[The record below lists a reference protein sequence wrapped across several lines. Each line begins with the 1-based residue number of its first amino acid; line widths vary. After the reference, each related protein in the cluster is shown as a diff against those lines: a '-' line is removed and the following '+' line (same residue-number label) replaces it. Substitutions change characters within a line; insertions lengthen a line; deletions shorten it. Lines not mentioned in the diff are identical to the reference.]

1 MRKKELIKKM
11 REYQSWRKGADIP
24 MMPPSEV
31 TRIIDSAITGSLA
44 AQGQSSCTGAVEV
57 ITLCGGELP
66 SDYDISDAVII
77 DGDIHCRSISCNG
90 IVVCKGSYTVIEE
103 GGDYGSL

>member
-1 MRKKELIKKM
+1 MKINLFVNGNLVCDRSKA
-11 REYQSWRKGADIP
+11 REHR
-24 MMPPSEV
+24 
-31 TRIIDSAITGSLA
+31 GSLA
-44 AQGQSSCTGAVEV
+44 AQVQSSCTGAVEV
-57 ITLCGGELP
+57 VTLCGEELP

-90 IVVCKGSYTVIEE
+90 IVVCKGFYTVIAE

>member
-1 MRKKELIKKM
+1 MKINLFVNGNLVCDRSEA
-11 REYQSWRKGADIP
+11 REHR
-24 MMPPSEV
+24 
-31 TRIIDSAITGSLA
+31 GSLA

-90 IVVCKGSYTVIEE
+90 VVVCKGSFTVIEE

>member
-1 MRKKELIKKM
+1 MKINLFVNGNLVCDRSKA
-11 REYQSWRKGADIP
+11 REHRD
-24 MMPPSEV
+24 
-31 TRIIDSAITGSLA
+31 SLA

>member
-1 MRKKELIKKM
+1 MKINLFVNGNLVCDRSEA
-11 REYQSWRKGADIP
+11 REHR
-24 MMPPSEV
+24 
-31 TRIIDSAITGSLA
+31 GSLA

-57 ITLCGGELP
+57 ITLCGEELP

-90 IVVCKGSYTVIEE
+90 IVVCKCSYTVIEE

>member
-1 MRKKELIKKM
+1 MKINLFVNGNLVCDRSKA
-11 REYQSWRKGADIP
+11 REHRS
-24 MMPPSEV
+24 
-31 TRIIDSAITGSLA
+31 SLA

-57 ITLCGGELP
+57 ITLCGEELP
-66 SDYDISDAVII
+66 IDYDISDAVII

>member
-1 MRKKELIKKM
+1 MEIWCATEAKR
-11 REYQSWRKGADIP
+11 
-24 MMPPSEV
+24 
-31 TRIIDSAITGSLA
+31 GS
-44 AQGQSSCTGAVEV
+44 TGAVEV
-57 ITLCGGELP
+57 ITLCGEELP
-66 SDYDISDAVII
+66 SNYDISDAVII

>member
-1 MRKKELIKKM
+1 MKISLFVNGNLVCDRSEARKH
-11 REYQSWRKGADIP
+11 R
-24 MMPPSEV
+24 
-31 TRIIDSAITGSLA
+31 GSLA
-44 AQGQSSCTGAVEV
+44 AQGQSSCTGALEV
-57 ITLCGGELP
+57 VTLCGGELP

>member
-1 MRKKELIKKM
+1 MKINLFVNGNLVCDRSEA
-11 REYQSWRKGADIP
+11 REHR
-24 MMPPSEV
+24 
-31 TRIIDSAITGSLA
+31 GSLA

>member
-1 MRKKELIKKM
+1 MKINLFVNGNLVCDRSKA
-11 REYQSWRKGADIP
+11 REHR
-24 MMPPSEV
+24 
-31 TRIIDSAITGSLA
+31 GSLA
-44 AQGQSSCTGAVEV
+44 TQGQSSCTGAVEV

-90 IVVCKGSYTVIEE
+90 IVVCKGSFTVIEE

>member
-1 MRKKELIKKM
+1 MKINLFVNGNLVCDRSEA
-11 REYQSWRKGADIP
+11 REHR
-24 MMPPSEV
+24 
-31 TRIIDSAITGSLA
+31 GSLA
-44 AQGQSSCTGAVEV
+44 AQGQSSCTGALEV
-57 ITLCGGELP
+57 VTLCGGELP

-103 GGDYGSL
+103 GGDYGSF

>member
-1 MRKKELIKKM
+1 MRINLFVNGNLVCDRSEA
-11 REYQSWRKGADIP
+11 REYR
-24 MMPPSEV
+24 
-31 TRIIDSAITGSLA
+31 GSLA

-57 ITLCGGELP
+57 ITLCGEELP

-90 IVVCKGSYTVIEE
+90 IVVCKGSFTVIEE

>member
-1 MRKKELIKKM
+1 MKINLFVNGNLVCDRSEA
-11 REYQSWRKGADIP
+11 REHR
-24 MMPPSEV
+24 
-31 TRIIDSAITGSLA
+31 GSLA

-57 ITLCGGELP
+57 ITLCGEELP

-77 DGDIHCRSISCNG
+77 DDDIHCRSISCNG

-103 GGDYGSL
+103 GGNYGSL

>member
-1 MRKKELIKKM
+1 MKINLFVNGNLVCDRSEA
-11 REYQSWRKGADIP
+11 REHR
-24 MMPPSEV
+24 
-31 TRIIDSAITGSLA
+31 GSLD
-44 AQGQSSCTGAVEV
+44 AQGHSSCTGALEV
-57 ITLCGGELP
+57 VTLCGGELP

>member
-1 MRKKELIKKM
+1 MVIWCATEAKR
-11 REYQSWRKGADIP
+11 
-24 MMPPSEV
+24 
-31 TRIIDSAITGSLA
+31 GS
-44 AQGQSSCTGAVEV
+44 TVAVEV
-57 ITLCGGELP
+57 ITLCGEELP

-90 IVVCKGSYTVIEE
+90 IVVCKGSFTVIEE

>member
-1 MRKKELIKKM
+1 MKINLFVNGNLVCDRSEA
-11 REYQSWRKGADIP
+11 REHR
-24 MMPPSEV
+24 
-31 TRIIDSAITGSLA
+31 GSLA

-57 ITLCGGELP
+57 VTLCGGELP

>member
-1 MRKKELIKKM
+1 MKINLFVNGNLVCDRSEA
-11 REYQSWRKGADIP
+11 RER
-24 MMPPSEV
+24 
-31 TRIIDSAITGSLA
+31 RGSLA

>member
-1 MRKKELIKKM
+1 MKINLFVNGNLVCDRSEA
-11 REYQSWRKGADIP
+11 REHR
-24 MMPPSEV
+24 
-31 TRIIDSAITGSLA
+31 GSRA

-90 IVVCKGSYTVIEE
+90 IVVCKGSFTVIEE
-103 GGDYGSL
+103 GGDYESL

>member
-1 MRKKELIKKM
+1 MKINLFVNGNLVCDRIEA
-11 REYQSWRKGADIP
+11 REHR
-24 MMPPSEV
+24 
-31 TRIIDSAITGSLA
+31 GSLA

-57 ITLCGGELP
+57 ITLCGEELP

>member
-1 MRKKELIKKM
+1 MKINLFVNGNLVCDRSEA
-11 REYQSWRKGADIP
+11 REHR
-24 MMPPSEV
+24 
-31 TRIIDSAITGSLA
+31 
-44 AQGQSSCTGAVEV
+44 GQSSCTGAVEV
-57 ITLCGGELP
+57 ITLCGEELP

-90 IVVCKGSYTVIEE
+90 IVVCKGSFTVIEE

>member
-1 MRKKELIKKM
+1 MKINLFVNGNLVCDR
-11 REYQSWRKGADIP
+11 
-24 MMPPSEV
+24 SEA
-31 TRIIDSAITGSLA
+31 RDHRGSLA

-90 IVVCKGSYTVIEE
+90 IVVCKGSFTVIEE

>member
-1 MRKKELIKKM
+1 MKINLFVNGNLVCDRSEA
-11 REYQSWRKGADIP
+11 REHR
-24 MMPPSEV
+24 
-31 TRIIDSAITGSLA
+31 GSLA

-90 IVVCKGSYTVIEE
+90 IIVCKGSYTVIEE
-103 GGDYGSL
+103 GGNYGAL

>member
-1 MRKKELIKKM
+1 MKINLFVNGNLVCDRSEA
-11 REYQSWRKGADIP
+11 REHR
-24 MMPPSEV
+24 
-31 TRIIDSAITGSLA
+31 GSLA

-57 ITLCGGELP
+57 ITLCGEELP

-103 GGDYGSL
+103 GGDYGSF

>member
-1 MRKKELIKKM
+1 MKIDLFVNGNLVCDRSEA
-11 REYQSWRKGADIP
+11 REHR
-24 MMPPSEV
+24 
-31 TRIIDSAITGSLA
+31 GSLA

-90 IVVCKGSYTVIEE
+90 IVVCKGSFTVIEE

>member
-1 MRKKELIKKM
+1 MKINLFVNGNLVCDRSEA
-11 REYQSWRKGADIP
+11 REHR
-24 MMPPSEV
+24 
-31 TRIIDSAITGSLA
+31 GSLA
-44 AQGQSSCTGAVEV
+44 AQGQSSCTGAVGV

-90 IVVCKGSYTVIEE
+90 VVVCKGSYTVIEE

>member
-1 MRKKELIKKM
+1 MKINLFVNGNLVCDRSEA
-11 REYQSWRKGADIP
+11 REHR
-24 MMPPSEV
+24 
-31 TRIIDSAITGSLA
+31 GSLA

-57 ITLCGGELP
+57 ITLCGEELP

-90 IVVCKGSYTVIEE
+90 IVVCKGSFTVIEE

>member
-1 MRKKELIKKM
+1 MKIDLFVNGNLVCDRSEA
-11 REYQSWRKGADIP
+11 REHR
-24 MMPPSEV
+24 
-31 TRIIDSAITGSLA
+31 GSLA

-57 ITLCGGELP
+57 ITLCGEELP

-90 IVVCKGSYTVIEE
+90 IVVCKGSFTVIEE

>member
-1 MRKKELIKKM
+1 MKINLFVNGNLVCDRSEA
-11 REYQSWRKGADIP
+11 REHR
-24 MMPPSEV
+24 
-31 TRIIDSAITGSLA
+31 GSLA

-57 ITLCGGELP
+57 ITLCGEELP
-66 SDYDISDAVII
+66 SNYDISDAVII

-90 IVVCKGSYTVIEE
+90 IVVCKGSFTVIEE

>member
-1 MRKKELIKKM
+1 MKINLFVNGNLVCDRSEA
-11 REYQSWRKGADIP
+11 REHR
-24 MMPPSEV
+24 
-31 TRIIDSAITGSLA
+31 GSLA
-44 AQGQSSCTGAVEV
+44 AQEQSSCTGAVEV

-90 IVVCKGSYTVIEE
+90 IVVCKGSFTVIEE

>member
-1 MRKKELIKKM
+1 MEIWCATEAK
-11 REYQSWRKGADIP
+11 Q
-24 MMPPSEV
+24 
-31 TRIIDSAITGSLA
+31 GS
-44 AQGQSSCTGAVEV
+44 TGAVEV

-90 IVVCKGSYTVIEE
+90 IVVCKGSYTVIE
-103 GGDYGSL
+103 GGNIYGSL

>member
-1 MRKKELIKKM
+1 MKINLFVNGNLVCDRSEA
-11 REYQSWRKGADIP
+11 REHR
-24 MMPPSEV
+24 
-31 TRIIDSAITGSLA
+31 GSLA

-57 ITLCGGELP
+57 ITLCGEELP

-90 IVVCKGSYTVIEE
+90 VVVCKGSFTVIEE

>member
-1 MRKKELIKKM
+1 MKINLFVNGNLVCDRSEA
-11 REYQSWRKGADIP
+11 REHR
-24 MMPPSEV
+24 
-31 TRIIDSAITGSLA
+31 GSLA
-44 AQGQSSCTGAVEV
+44 AQWQSSCTGAVEV

>member
-1 MRKKELIKKM
+1 MKINLFVNGNLVCDRSEA
-11 REYQSWRKGADIP
+11 REHR
-24 MMPPSEV
+24 
-31 TRIIDSAITGSLA
+31 GSLA

-57 ITLCGGELP
+57 ITLCGEELP

-90 IVVCKGSYTVIEE
+90 IVVCKGSYTVVEE

>member
-1 MRKKELIKKM
+1 MKISLFVNGNLVCDRSEA
-11 REYQSWRKGADIP
+11 REHR
-24 MMPPSEV
+24 
-31 TRIIDSAITGSLA
+31 GSLA

-57 ITLCGGELP
+57 ITLCGEELP

>member
-1 MRKKELIKKM
+1 MKINLFVNGNLVCDRSEA
-11 REYQSWRKGADIP
+11 REHR
-24 MMPPSEV
+24 
-31 TRIIDSAITGSLA
+31 GSLA

-66 SDYDISDAVII
+66 DDYDISEAVMI

>member
-1 MRKKELIKKM
+1 MKIDLFVNGNLVCDRSEA
-11 REYQSWRKGADIP
+11 REHR
-24 MMPPSEV
+24 
-31 TRIIDSAITGSLA
+31 GSLA

-57 ITLCGGELP
+57 ITLCGEELP

-103 GGDYGSL
+103 GGNYGSL